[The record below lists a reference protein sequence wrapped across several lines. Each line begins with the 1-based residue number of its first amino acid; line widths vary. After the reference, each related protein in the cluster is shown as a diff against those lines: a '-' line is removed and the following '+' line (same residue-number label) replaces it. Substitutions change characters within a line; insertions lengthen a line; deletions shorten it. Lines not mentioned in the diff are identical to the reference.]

1 MDVNKKTQRNRF
13 TRMCIGEAIV
23 ELMKRDSLDKIT
35 VSQIAKKAGI
45 SRMTYYHY
53 YDSKVNAI
61 EDYLREIII
70 QYLTEHKKRPK
81 GERFMEYSHIL
92 FSIEF
97 FDQYATFFIIMER
110 QGLYSVLVNA
120 VNHFMVELYSD
131 HKDMIYRAY
140 YYAGALLNT
149 FINWE
154 KTGKLVPAQEVAKI
168 ISESAPQMP

>member
-1 MDVNKKTQRNRF
+1 
-13 TRMCIGEAIV
+13 
-23 ELMKRDSLDKIT
+23 
-35 VSQIAKKAGI
+35 
-45 SRMTYYHY
+45 
-53 YDSKVNAI
+53 
-61 EDYLREIII
+61 
-70 QYLTEHKKRPK
+70 
-81 GERFMEYSHIL
+81 MEYSHFL
-92 FSIEF
+92 FSLDF
-97 FDQYATFFIIMER
+97 FDVYATFFIIMER

-154 KTGKLVPAQEVAKI
+154 KTGKLVSAQEVAKM

>member
-70 QYLTEHKKRPK
+70 QYLTENKKRPK
-81 GERFMEYSHIL
+81 EERFMEYSHIL

-140 YYAGALLNT
+140 YCAGALLNT

-154 KTGKLVPAQEVAKI
+154 KTGKLVPAQEVAKM
-168 ISESAPQMP
+168 ISESAPKMP

>member
-1 MDVNKKTQRNRF
+1 
-13 TRMCIGEAIV
+13 
-23 ELMKRDSLDKIT
+23 
-35 VSQIAKKAGI
+35 
-45 SRMTYYHY
+45 
-53 YDSKVNAI
+53 
-61 EDYLREIII
+61 
-70 QYLTEHKKRPK
+70 
-81 GERFMEYSHIL
+81 MEYSHIL

-154 KTGKLVPAQEVAKI
+154 KTGKLVPAQDVAKM
-168 ISESAPQMP
+168 ISESAPKMP

>member
-23 ELMKRDSLDKIT
+23 ELMKRETLDKIT

-61 EDYLREIII
+61 EDYLREII
-70 QYLTEHKKRPK
+70 
-81 GERFMEYSHIL
+81 
-92 FSIEF
+92 
-97 FDQYATFFIIMER
+97 DQYATFFIIMER

-154 KTGKLVPAQEVAKI
+154 KTGKLVSAQDVAKM